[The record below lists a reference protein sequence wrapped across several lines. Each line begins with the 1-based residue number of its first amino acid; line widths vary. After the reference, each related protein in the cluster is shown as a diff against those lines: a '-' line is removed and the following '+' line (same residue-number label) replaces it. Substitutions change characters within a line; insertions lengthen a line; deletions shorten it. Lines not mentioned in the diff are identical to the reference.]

1 MNMSSR
7 NSSAQAGVGSGAL
20 SHVYIHHPSLRCN
33 IPESNGLFYDDANR
47 LLICTTSSQV
57 FYSFPLKC
65 LI

>member
-47 LLICTTSSQV
+47 LL
-57 FYSFPLKC
+57 
-65 LI
+65 